1 MIKIVSRED
10 LKRLHRAGIE
20 TEEPLSAVQ
29 EIIDLVR
36 KKAMKPC
43 VPSHFSLTVPT
54 FKNGK

>member
-10 LKRLHRAGIE
+10 LKRLHRVGIE

-36 KKAMKPC
+36 KKGDEAC
-43 VPSHFSLTVPT
+43 VPSRFSLTVPT